1 MKLPIIIQ
9 DVNMAFTCS
18 IDIISKKYNQSL
30 SSESKVK
37 DTLLSLLKDGA
48 NIEDIIQVVT
58 APRST
63 IELRKIMKTNPSKV
77 QLIKKFQDEK
87 FVRDLLGSDKN
98 INLPEAV
105 TTQTKEL
112 AIDNP
117 DAIVQNGKRAKIWLS
132 EAWGVASLAQ
142 NKFVQDTN
150 REIQSRIL
158 GMIKNA
164 NTNESAEIVLNRTI
178 QEYFNYNLNQLA
190 EFFDRQGKSDYAQ
203 IIRDNMPF
211 DKTNPNERINY
222 IVKSISDY
230 FQDYSDSEKMA
241 YADPKNTLYDK
252 SRAFARFLLIQ
263 PLNFDNFLA
272 SNVNSIQIRNKGK
285 LTSDI
290 NKYGIQLGKG
300 RQNMTW
306 QDEDAVY
313 SIAKMVD
320 DFVQR
325 EIGNWPLYRKQ
336 EDVWTKQSDEYCET
350 NKVVSVLTKVMRIAD
365 VKNKD
370 FKPIIVNKANDA
382 LIEDLKNT
390 FKVAFG
396 INIKTNKE
404 VIDEVFEK
412 YIENRT
418 LPQIVRNINQAPQYI
433 LPIVMYLLTEQVT
446 FKKSKAETSFKEGI
460 VKLNDNEVNIVYS
473 IWKNMFDPLNNNSLY
488 NQVSQ
493 NKEFDLYQ
501 MISQVLL
508 THDKK
513 ELYGIVNDMGTIEK
527 KNYSLG
533 RANQRLN
540 QLQSKINGA
549 YSPLL
554 NKGIFNVTI
563 ENDFEGDEPN
573 TTITYKVPMKNDK
586 YIIKIVKGKK
596 ATITKDGVVVTGN
609 PKVLQDLKGL
619 FTNVIKIKFD
629 QGNFLDIYLNKIGN
643 GQQKALDN
651 LIDITA
657 NLIYANEVSKYLNG
671 ESTSDFKDKL
681 KRFYDPTV
689 KRPNLVKGVTYNQI
703 DAFSGRMFPLITQ
716 LSLANDINEGIIGD
730 IVVKGGSGEQINSV
744 ILRTL
749 TTQFSQFMEE
759 KSQDPESAIK
769 HFSIKDAIKRMTFLR
784 DYVDKTGDVK
794 SSTSMNV
801 EEFFLNS
808 FIYDFYGDSLAV
820 HLGVLSD
827 KPNIP
832 KMELYVDT
840 PILVETTKE
849 GKQII
854 KKLKECTAEDLKKI
868 AIRELGEYYK
878 KMKNEID
885 RNLTILTNY
894 SPRKI
899 VYDINTDYIE
909 TRGIS
914 KKELENDI
922 HNAIYLAQQ
931 AGEDI
936 EINELLYFSWDKDG
950 NLHTKPS
957 LIAELAKHD
966 VEVNKLGLKTENSS
980 EFFQRKEHEL
990 VTNLLQDLKHG
1001 ISFIDSQ
1008 SQKIIDSSAVKAMRK
1023 ANENGWSNKKNIIIA
1038 KIINGEDSRNLIDKR
1053 SLTDWKPYKDFFKY
1067 VQEFGGFNLSK
1078 LDINGN
1084 FDFEYFLYTLNENY
1098 DKIQE
1103 YSHLQSLKRK
1113 IKKQIKK
1120 KLLGTSEGLDKKAL
1134 TEQYRQWRKENRP
1147 EETEVELEQAVLN
1160 YETESDERIWRSRNA
1175 SYKTEGI
1182 DNITS
1187 VDEIEKLKE
1196 EYELNDFDTS
1206 FEKKSGKFSLQIN
1219 PEISRYNTL
1228 HYLYSEEGLNSTVG
1242 SHINHKVPYT
1252 KDLTLMGALETGQQA
1267 KRNVSESGAKNQ
1279 YTRGDINGVGKY
1291 ITIAVMRDVKA
1302 GISTINGIQNSRG
1315 ATVMD
1320 GSTIGNY
1327 VTRKEELYSLGSQKA
1342 GIENSKPLGDDLNP
1356 KTGTGTIIKTAVFV
1370 LTNSRI
1376 RTSEANIV
1384 LHKHMNSIPWKNFD
1398 GNFLIDYDG
1407 NNINYKPVIVFKPSE
1422 GKYYLRTDF
1431 QIEKELKLDDQGNEI
1446 EENGVTSFKELELG
1460 NQEQANNLLKVDV
1473 GGITIG
1479 DLIKTKKD
1487 LTPYLNT
1494 IAAITKPK
1502 VLGDVAEVFNIIRTT
1517 RPIFNNYEL
1526 WDLFGGAYSA
1536 SINDFNELS
1545 YKDDNTSLDNL
1556 TIAAHSCGTKINKN
1570 VTRPTN
1576 EDVYLPLKEAKID
1589 WIVTEGA
1596 IKQGASNVNSTDML
1610 NNINYKVTTQRIA
1623 TADIGMQLNPEHLAD
1638 NSHITLMTQVVNALG
1653 LRGFSS
1659 DAADKVYKALATL
1672 TDTSLE
1678 ELFKG
1683 IELKRITG
1691 DDSQFKEAVSSLLL
1705 KSIIGTSET
1714 DGDLLSSIV
1723 VQLNKQDRTGH
1734 DYDIIRHRLPISD
1747 PAILNKLI
1755 SNFSSLMTKAG
1766 VRIQFP
1772 GSMNVLVPSDGIY
1785 KIHAGKLRSIAHTQ
1799 RYSENDLIPNNEEV
1813 SELQELQEL
1822 QKEQKPLAGLHEIT
1836 IGASYFIRITNK
1848 HFNSDNPLLSTVLAG
1863 KSIKVDDLSTYY
1875 QLRDLLK
1882 GTTYTITEDVITG
1895 RDLAPYNCSFN
1906 TDKGMYMLWD
1916 LDSIKHIHMIENN
1929 PEKVLNIYSTYTN
1942 EEIAREFH
1950 INPENLDKTD
1960 IKSFTESFKKLI
1972 NRRKQIE
1979 LNSIGSG
1986 NNNSVFIDGQKVF
1999 IDKSTLKVSPY
2010 ELIAPKNYK
2019 TTFGLQVGDNVQEI
2033 TENKLFFLKRMIDN
2047 QYRLENGHWVDR
2059 NPVSSDK
2066 YDIILKAVSGKS
2078 YPILY
2083 KSDNT
2088 KIPEGLSSITE
2099 QEFYANL
2106 DWDGSKV
2113 YRLNGNGERIY
2124 ELPYH
2129 KDSNGKIVYDAEILI
2144 DENGNEV
2151 IYTNKL
2157 DFFTNKLQFNYV
2169 DFGKNILNLTFIY
2182 DVFKQLS
2189 TSKKNSVKQLFLGY
2203 LQEIEQFNGIS
2214 RLEDR
2219 INKEKDEQKKEDL
2232 NNQLVQIITNGEIN
2246 SQLKQQIS
2254 EGFNIRDQYL
2264 TQLNAEILAGEIK
2277 SNYTGMFAQII
2288 NSAIETHTSFL
2299 KSLDY
2304 IVSRTPA
2311 QSHQS
2316 FMPMKLV
2323 AFDESDVNSA
2333 YVSRYQLYLQGS
2345 DFDVDKASLLGS
2357 IIRNGRYVTWSP
2369 FMSLQSIEHLR
2380 ASETLPFPTG
2390 KRLEVK
2396 ENLNNRVYDK
2406 MDKPIHLVWHDDT
2419 RIIFTLPNFNQEI
2432 YLAKNQFGIWVSNLT
2447 QDMMRNQMT
2456 PIEVYLIERA
2466 ITDKIPEGEIF
2477 NAQFNI
2483 SHLGFNENRVKDSSK
2498 YLYEKD
2504 FEQFINC
2511 FAQIFDY
2518 NEKGQY
2524 EFNKLT
2530 GRTRNLID
2538 VINNGTQVQLDPIN
2552 YDNLSQEQL
2561 KQIQI
2566 DNIKQL
2572 SILINA
2578 LNSFGQIPKV
2588 MSNDLIEAVQRTVN
2602 QHNTYFTEGSSD
2614 AKDAVVNYISSNMF
2628 QISSDPVNLVQAMT
2642 SVDQQTDYIK
2652 EEIAN
2657 KSPLAEQS
2665 KHFDKGNIMSIFR
2678 LLRLTLSG
2686 KQNTGIEASSLKVME
2701 AINQYQDVIL
2711 NYGTDEEQKS
2721 LIKPINIGGYNIR
2734 LICNA
2739 YCKNI
2744 ANIKSKE
2751 VYDALQE
2758 IDNDNDQAI
2767 WLSAFLSLST
2777 DNAKDPTLAK
2787 INANPEM
2794 IGLYNA
2800 GFVLG
2805 LPIRFLSKIIMSPT
2819 GMAIADVQQGDIFLG
2834 YKSSRD
2840 IGRVI
2845 DYIKRG
2851 PKLGPNITTLE
2862 ILGKA
2867 IQLHN
2872 PGEVSIFNLNKQL
2885 IRDYWDQSQLL
2896 TARRIIALAKSLAYG
2911 KEGDQI
2917 EYNIPTVESRLSK
2930 DIQLT
2935 RRRIS
2940 GITKALEAKQ
2950 QQIAEKDAL
2959 GKKHKRLDED
2969 VVELTT
2975 TLESLN
2981 TKLIELQDIR
2991 NEYKITQTIPQSR
3004 VEGDQYDLYKKYL
3017 ENYNS
3022 IKDGEQSNS
3031 LKKLFEDNKEYI
3043 QNSANFKK
3051 TIQDIENWLDTLEQ
3065 IQLDEGYTD
3074 SEGNKHSTINILST
3088 LNEFASEMSL
3098 IRPNLGLNQQLPNSK
3113 ENQLS
3118 FIKKFENIINDRI
3131 TTGKVENASRIE
3143 EIQDFKDLNESK
3155 GIEGLN
3161 VSVSE
3166 FIWDENYRNTAIKAY
3181 DSIKFKV
3188 NALDVLVKVPHYFG
3202 YLKACDALYQSLSY
3216 QSVQYREQ
3224 DRILSKII
3232 VGDLKIKSSKDIQSR
3247 LKTASRYISRQM
3259 NNMFLLEQNIELN
3272 IPKITEG
3279 KVDNSIKV
3287 PIKLGTK
3294 EGNEA
3299 FKEWMD
3305 FVVIPQY
3312 KSKYKSNKFLDELSE
3327 AAYHKSDNHN
3337 TIINYTTGIDSMTS
3351 NPTEVMKFAEVTEG
3365 FNNLQSK
3372 TVGNLPLIDAFFYY
3386 DLIAYDRQPGQLSLT
3401 PIFNKLVAIGKTK
3414 VISDYVQFV
3423 SDLDQGGNIIL
3434 TLDDSQIDEI
3444 KRFIAPIISI
3454 YALDDFDEEYGW
3466 VKDPADQQFYL
3477 IKRNPKPVKTEDN
3490 EGGAMEDPY
3499 EDNPEIDDQGI
3510 GPDGDVNYD
3519 DNPENPQYQQ
3529 ITLSSKLA
3537 ELEWEPG
3544 VRKFER
3550 VTDSGNLNSPYIE
3563 NFIIQ
3568 EQKTVLEG
3576 QGIITSNEIRFGNDL
3591 ITLDDN
3597 GKPNIPDNIRKRLKE
3612 ITGQNNIDNL
3622 IVTKVIVEGSSR
3634 ETVIDIDT
3642 TKGNLENPCK
3652 G

>member
-1 MKLPIIIQ
+1 MG
-9 DVNMAFTCS
+9 FTCS
-18 IDIISKKYNQSL
+18 IDIISKKYNESL

-37 DTLLSLLKDGA
+37 ETLLSLLKDGA
-48 NIEDIIQVVT
+48 NIEDIIKVVT
-58 APRST
+58 TPRSI
-63 IELRKIMKTNPSKV
+63 IEMRQIMKKNPSQIK
-77 QLIKKFQDEK
+77 LIKKFQDEN
-87 FVRDLLGSDKN
+87 FVRDLLGSDKG
-98 INLPEAV
+98 INLPEVV

-117 DAIVQNGKRAKIWLS
+117 DAIVQNGKRVKIWLS

-158 GMIKNA
+158 GMIKTA
-164 NTNESAEIVLNRTI
+164 SPNESAEIVLNRTI

-190 EFFDRQGKSDYAQ
+190 EFFDLQGKPDYSK

-211 DKTNPNERINY
+211 NGNNPNERINY
-222 IVKSISDY
+222 IIKSISDY
-230 FQDYSDSEKMA
+230 FQDYTDSEKMG
-241 YADPKNTLYDK
+241 YADPKNPFNSK
-252 SRAFARFLLIQ
+252 AKAFARFLLIQ
-263 PLNFDNFLA
+263 PLNFDNFLS

-285 LTSDI
+285 LMSTMD
-290 NKYGIQLGKG
+290 KYSIQLGRG
-300 RQNMTW
+300 RENMSW
-306 QDEDAVY
+306 QDEDAAYVVTR
-313 SIAKMVD
+313 MVD

-325 EIGNWPLYRKQ
+325 EIGNWKLYRKQ
-336 EDVWTKQSDEYCET
+336 GDVWTRQEDEYCET
-350 NKVVSVLTKVMRIAD
+350 NKVIGVLTKIMRIAD

-370 FKPIIVNKANDA
+370 FKPIIKNKSNDP

-390 FKVAFG
+390 FRTAFG
-396 INIKTNKE
+396 INIKTGEE
-404 VIDEVFEK
+404 VIEEIFSK

-418 LPQIVRNINQAPQYI
+418 LPQIVRNINQDPHH
-433 LPIVMYLLTEQVT
+433 LFPIIMYLLTEQNNGT
-446 FKKSKAETSFKEGI
+446 KKSKIETSFKDGI
-460 VKLNDNEVNIVYS
+460 VKLNDNEQNIIYS
-473 IWKNMFDPLNNNSLY
+473 IWKNMFDPLNNKSLY
-488 NQVSQ
+488 NQVPQ
-493 NKEFDLYQ
+493 DREFDLYQ
-501 MISQVLL
+501 MVNQALL

-533 RANQRLN
+533 KANQRLN
-540 QLQSKINGA
+540 LLQSKINGA

-554 NKGIFNVTI
+554 NKTIHNVTI
-563 ENDFEGDEPN
+563 ENDFEGETPK
-573 TTITYKVPMKNDK
+573 TTITYKVPMKSDK
-586 YIIKIVKGKK
+586 YVIEIVNGKK
-596 ATITKDGVVVTGN
+596 ATITKNGVKVTGS
-609 PKVLQDLKGL
+609 PQVLQDLKGF

-629 QGNFLDIYLNKIGN
+629 QGNFFDIYLNKIGN
-643 GQQKALDN
+643 GQQKALEN
-651 LIDITA
+651 LVDVAA
-657 NLIYANEVSKYLNG
+657 NLIYANEVSKYLSG
-671 ESTSDFKDKL
+671 ESTSDFKNQL
-681 KRFYDPTV
+681 RHFYDATI

-730 IVVKGGSGEQINSV
+730 IIVKGGAGEQISSV

-749 TTQFSQFMEE
+749 TTQFSQFMQE
-759 KSQDPESAIK
+759 KSQDPESAIR

-801 EEFFLNS
+801 EEFFLNN
-808 FIYDFYGDSLAV
+808 FIYDFYGDSLAI

-840 PILVETTKE
+840 PILVEVTKE
-849 GKQII
+849 GKEVV
-854 KKLKECTAEDLKKI
+854 KKLKDCSAEDLKKI
-868 AIRELGEYYK
+868 AVRELGIYYQR
-878 KMKNEID
+878 MKNEID
-885 RNLTILTNY
+885 RNLKILSKY
-894 SPRKI
+894 SPTKI
-899 VYDINTDYIE
+899 LYDVNTDYLE
-909 TRGIS
+909 TRGKS
-914 KKELENDI
+914 KKFLENDI
-922 HNAIYLAQQ
+922 HNAIYAAQQ

-936 EINELLYFSWDKDG
+936 EINELLYFAWDKDG

-957 LIAELAKHD
+957 LIRELAKHD
-966 VEVNKLGLKTENSS
+966 VKVNKLGLITENSN
-980 EFFQRKEHEL
+980 EFFTRKEHEL
-990 VTNLLQDLKHG
+990 VVNLLQDLKHG

-1008 SQKIIDSSAVKAMRK
+1008 SQKVIDSSAVKAMRK
-1023 ANENGWSNKKNIIIA
+1023 ANENGWSTRSNVIIG
-1038 KIINGEDSRNLIDKR
+1038 KLVNGETSRNLISKK
-1053 SLTDWKPYKDFFKY
+1053 SLTNWKVYKDFFKY
-1067 VQEFGGFNLSK
+1067 AQEFGGFNLDK
-1078 LDINGN
+1078 LNINGN
-1084 FDFEYFLYTLNENY
+1084 FDFEYFLWALNENY

-1103 YSHLQSLKRK
+1103 YSHLQLLKGK
-1113 IKKQIKK
+1113 IKEQIKK
-1120 KLLGTSEGLDKKAL
+1120 KLLGTSESIDKKAL
-1134 TEQYRQWRKENRP
+1134 IEQYKQWRKENKP
-1147 EETEVELEQAVLN
+1147 EETEAELNQAVLN
-1160 YETESDERIWRSRNA
+1160 YETESDERIWRVRNA
-1175 SYKTEGI
+1175 SSKTEGI

-1187 VDEIEKLKE
+1187 INEIENLKQQYGLE
-1196 EYELNDFDTS
+1196 DFDTTLD
-1206 FEKKSGKFSLQIN
+1206 KKEGKFELQIN

-1252 KDLTLMGALETGQQA
+1252 KDLTLMEALETGQQA

-1279 YTRGDINGVGKY
+1279 YVRGDINGVGTHM
-1291 ITIAVMRDVKA
+1291 TIAVMRDAKA
-1302 GISTINGIQNSRG
+1302 GISTVNGIQDPKG

-1327 VTRKEELYSLGSQKA
+1327 VTRKEEIHSLGSQKA
-1342 GIENSKPLGDDLNP
+1342 GIENSKPLGDDLNA

-1376 RTSEANIV
+1376 RTSEANIIM
-1384 LHKHMNSIPWKNFD
+1384 HKHMNSIPWKGFNNNYLKDFD
-1398 GNFLIDYDG
+1398 GNT
-1407 NNINYKPVIVFKPSE
+1407 INYKPVIVFKPSE
-1422 GKYYLRTDF
+1422 GKYYLRRDF
-1431 QIEKELKLDDQGNEI
+1431 QIEQDGT
-1446 EENGVTSFKELELG
+1446 TSFNELSLG
-1460 NQEQANNLLKVDV
+1460 TQEEANNLLRVNV
-1473 GGITIG
+1473 GGVTIG
-1479 DLIKTKKD
+1479 ALIEAGKD

-1502 VLGDVAEVFNIIRTT
+1502 VIGDNIYSPGKTT
-1517 RPIFNNYEL
+1517 RPITNNYEL

-1536 SINDFNELS
+1536 SINKNNEIS

-1556 TIAAHSCGTKINKN
+1556 TLAAHSCGKRINKD

-1576 EDVYLPLKEAKID
+1576 QDVYLPLKEAKID

-1596 IKQGASNVNSTDML
+1596 IKQGASNVNSVDMMKD
-1610 NNINYKVTTQRIA
+1610 INYNVTTQRIA
-1623 TADIGMQLNPEHLAD
+1623 TADIGMQLNPEHLVD
-1638 NSHITLMTQVVNALG
+1638 NSHVTLMTQVVNALG
-1653 LRGFSS
+1653 LRGFSA

-1672 TDTSLE
+1672 TDTSLS

-1683 IELKRITG
+1683 IELKRTTG

-1734 DYDIIRHRLPISD
+1734 DYDVIRHRLPISD

-1772 GSMNVLVPSDGIY
+1772 GGMNVLVPSDGIY
-1785 KIHAGKLRSIAHTQ
+1785 KIHGGKLRTIAYTQ
-1799 RYSENDLIPNNEEV
+1799 RYANGNLIENNEFEA
-1813 SELQELQEL
+1813 EQQKLQEL
-1822 QKEQKPLAGLHEIT
+1822 QKQQKPLRGLYDIT
-1836 IGASYFIRITNK
+1836 IGGSYFIRITNK
-1848 HFNSDNPLLSTVLAG
+1848 QFNSDNPLLATVLAG
-1863 KSIKVDDLSTYY
+1863 QSIKIDDLSTYY
-1875 QLRDLLK
+1875 QVRDLLK
-1882 GTTYTITEDVITG
+1882 GAEYIITEDVITG
-1895 RDLAPYNCSFN
+1895 RDLAPYNCTFN

-1916 LDSIKHIHMIENN
+1916 LDSIKHIHMIEND
-1929 PEKVLNIYSTYTN
+1929 PEAVLDIFENYTQGAIK
-1942 EEIAREFH
+1942 EEFH
-1950 INPENLDKTD
+1950 IDPTQLDMTSL
-1960 IKSFTESFKKLI
+1960 KSFTESFKKLI

-1999 IDKSTLKVSPY
+1999 VDKSTLKASPY

-2019 TTFGLQVGDNVQEI
+2019 TTFGLRVGDDVQEI
-2033 TENKLFFLKRMIDN
+2033 SQNKLFFLKRMIDN

-2066 YDIILKAVSGKS
+2066 YDIILKSVSGKS
-2078 YPILY
+2078 YPILF
-2083 KSDNT
+2083 KSSNT
-2088 KIPEGLSSITE
+2088 KIPEGLSTITD

-2113 YRLNGNGERIY
+2113 YRLDGNGDRIY
-2124 ELPYH
+2124 EIPYH
-2129 KDSNGKIVYDAEILI
+2129 KDSNRKVVYDAEVLV
-2144 DENGNEV
+2144 DSNGNEV
-2151 IYTNKL
+2151 IYTDKI

-2169 DFGKNILNLTFIY
+2169 DFGKNILNLPFIY
-2182 DVFKQLS
+2182 DIIKQLDS
-2189 TSKKNSVKQLFLGY
+2189 SKKNSVKQLSSDI
-2203 LQEIEQFNGIS
+2203 LQKAEQFEQIS
-2214 RLEDR
+2214 RLNYK
-2219 INKEKDEQKKEDL
+2219 ISKEKNEQKKEKL
-2232 NNQLVQIITNGEIN
+2232 QNELVQITAGKELNDSLI
-2246 SQLKQQIS
+2246 QQIS
-2254 EGFNIRDQYL
+2254 DGFKVRDQYL
-2264 TQLNAEILAGEIK
+2264 TQLNTEILAGEIK
-2277 SNYTGMFAQII
+2277 GTYTGMFGQII
-2288 NSAIETHTSFL
+2288 NSAIETHTSFV

-2345 DFDVDKASLLGS
+2345 DFDIDKASLLGS

-2369 FMSLQSIEHLR
+2369 FMSLQSIEHLK

-2390 KRLEVK
+2390 LKLEVK
-2396 ENLNNRVYDK
+2396 DTLNSRVYDK
-2406 MDKPIHLVWHDDT
+2406 MDKPIHLIWHDDT
-2419 RIIFTLPNFNQEI
+2419 KITFTLPNFNQEI
-2432 YLAKNQFGIWVSNLT
+2432 YLAKNEFGVWVSNLT
-2447 QDMMRNQMT
+2447 VDMMRNQMT
-2456 PIEVYLIERA
+2456 PMEIYLIERA
-2466 ITDKIPEGEIF
+2466 ITDKIPEGEVF

-2511 FAQIFDY
+2511 FAPIFDY

-2530 GRTRNLID
+2530 GRTLHQVD
-2538 VINNGTQVQLDPIN
+2538 KLSNGTVHVEDIEA
-2552 YDNLSQEQL
+2552 YDNLTQEQL
-2561 KQIQI
+2561 KEIQI
-2566 DNIKQL
+2566 KNIKQL

-2578 LNSFGQIPKV
+2578 LNSFGEVPKV
-2588 MSNDLIEAVQRTVN
+2588 TTNDLMRAIQKTVD
-2602 QHNTYFTEGSSD
+2602 QHNTYFVDGSSD

-2652 EEIAN
+2652 SEIAN

-2711 NYGTDEEQKS
+2711 NYGSNEEQKS
-2721 LIKPINIGGYNIR
+2721 LLKPINIGGHNIS

-2744 ANIKSKE
+2744 ANIRSKE

-2805 LPIRFLSKIIMSPT
+2805 LPISFLSKIIMSPS

-2840 IGRVI
+2840 IGRVV
-2845 DYIKRG
+2845 DYIKNG
-2851 PKLGPNITTLE
+2851 PKLGPNATTLN
-2862 ILGKA
+2862 ILSKA
-2867 IQLHN
+2867 IQIHN
-2872 PGEVSIFNLNKQL
+2872 PGEVNIFNLNKQL
-2885 IRDYWDQSQLL
+2885 IKNYWDQSQLI
-2896 TARRIIALAKSLAYG
+2896 TARRIISLARSLAYG
-2911 KEGDQI
+2911 KEGEKVEYDLPNI
-2917 EYNIPTVESRLSK
+2917 EFRISR
-2930 DIQLT
+2930 DIQTT
-2935 RRRIS
+2935 RRRIQGMS
-2940 GITKALEAKQ
+2940 KALEAKKQ
-2950 QQIAEKDAL
+2950 LISEKESL
-2959 GKKHKRLDED
+2959 GKKHKKLDQD
-2969 VVELTT
+2969 VANLELSLSELNLK
-2975 TLESLN
+2975 LEQ
-2981 TKLIELQDIR
+2981 LQDIK
-2991 NEYKITQTIPQSR
+2991 NEYKVTQTIPQSK

-3031 LKKLFEDNKEYI
+3031 LKKLLEDNKDYI
-3043 QNSANFKK
+3043 QNSSNFKK
-3051 TIQDIENWLDTLEQ
+3051 TIQDLENWLDTIEQ
-3065 IQLDEGYTD
+3065 IQMDEGYTD
-3074 SEGNKHSTINILST
+3074 SEGNKYSTLKMLET

-3131 TTGKVENASRIE
+3131 LSGKIENASKIKE
-3143 EIQDFKDLNESK
+3143 VQDFKDLNESK
-3155 GIEGLN
+3155 GINGLN
-3161 VSVSE
+3161 VSITE
-3166 FIWDENYRNTAIKAY
+3166 FIWDEDYRKVAIKAY

-3202 YLKACDALYQSLSY
+3202 YLKSCDALYESLQY

-3232 VGDLKIKSSKDIQSR
+3232 VDDLRIKSSKDIQAR

-3259 NNMFLLEQNIELN
+3259 NNMFLLEQNIELT
-3272 IPKITEG
+3272 IPKIIDG
-3279 KVDNSIKV
+3279 KADNSIKV

-3305 FVVIPQY
+3305 LVIIPQQ
-3312 KSKYKSNKFLDELSE
+3312 KSKFSSNKFLSELSE

-3337 TIINYTTGIDSMTS
+3337 TIINYTTNIDSMTS
-3351 NPTEVMKFAEVTEG
+3351 NPTEVTKFAEVTEG

-3372 TVGNLPLIDAFFYY
+3372 SIGELSLVDAFFYY

-3401 PIFNKLVAIGKTK
+3401 PIFNKLVALGKTK

-3423 SDLDQGGNIIL
+3423 SDLDQGGNNIL
-3434 TLDDSQIDEI
+3434 VLDDSQSDEI
-3444 KRFIAPIISI
+3444 KRFIAPVVSI
-3454 YALDDFDEEYGW
+3454 YALDEFDEEYGW
-3466 VKDPADQQFYL
+3466 VKDPEDQQFYL
-3477 IKRNPKPVKTEDN
+3477 IKRNPKPSNNKD
-3490 EGGAMEDPY
+3490 ADDPMDDPNI
-3499 EDNPEIDDQGI
+3499 DNPIEDDLGI
-3510 GPDGDVNYD
+3510 GPDGDINYD

-3550 VTDSGNLNSPYIE
+3550 VTDSGNLNSPYIQS
-3563 NFIIQ
+3563 FIVQ
-3568 EQKTVLEG
+3568 EQKTLLEG
-3576 QGIITSNEIRFGNDL
+3576 QGIITSKEIRFGKDSIIIDNEGK
-3591 ITLDDN
+3591 LD
-3597 GKPNIPDNIRKRLKE
+3597 IPENIRKRLKE

-3622 IVTKVIVEGSSR
+3622 IVTKVIVNGSSR

-3652 G
+3652 

>member
-9 DVNMAFTCS
+9 DVNMSFTCS
-18 IDIISKKYNQSL
+18 IDIISKKYNESL

-37 DTLLSLLKDGA
+37 ETLLSLLKDGA

-63 IELRKIMKTNPSKV
+63 RELRSLAPSKL

-87 FVRDLLGSDKN
+87 FVRDFLGSDKN
-98 INLPEAV
+98 INSPEAV

-117 DAIVQNGKRAKIWLS
+117 DAIVQNGKRARIWLS
-132 EAWGVASLAQ
+132 ESWGVASLAQ

-158 GMIKNA
+158 GMIKTA
-164 NTNESAEIVLNRTI
+164 NPNESAEIVLNRTI

-190 EFFDRQGKSDYAQ
+190 EFFDKQGKNDYAK

-211 DKTNPNERINY
+211 DGTNPNERINY
-222 IVKSISDY
+222 IIKSISDY

-241 YADPKNTLYDK
+241 YTDSKNSSYDK
-252 SRAFARFLLIQ
+252 ARAFARFLLIQ

-285 LTSDI
+285 LMSTID
-290 NKYGIQLGKG
+290 KYGIQLGKG

-336 EDVWTKQSDEYCET
+336 GDVWTRQSDEYCET

-370 FKPIIVNKANDA
+370 FTPIINNKSNKPIID
-382 LIEDLKNT
+382 DLKDT
-390 FKVAFG
+390 FRIAFG
-396 INIKTNKE
+396 VNIETGKE
-404 VIDEVFEK
+404 VIDDIFER
-412 YIENRT
+412 YIEGRT
-418 LPQIVRNINQAPQYI
+418 IPQIVRNINQAPQYL
-433 LPIVMYLLTEQVT
+433 LPIVMYLLTEQHNRA
-446 FKKSKAETSFKEGI
+446 KKSKAETSFKDGI
-460 VKLNDNEVNIVYS
+460 VRLNDNEVNILHS

-493 NKEFDLYQ
+493 NRDFDLYQ

-554 NKGIFNVTI
+554 NKGIYNVTV
-563 ENDFEGDEPN
+563 ENDFEGEEPS
-573 TTITYKVPMKNDK
+573 TTITYKVPMKKDK
-586 YIIKIVKGKK
+586 YVIKIIKGKK
-596 ATITKDGVVVTGN
+596 ATITKDGIQVSGN
-609 PKVLQDLKGL
+609 LSQVLQDLKGF
-619 FTNVIKIKFD
+619 FTDVIKIKFN
-629 QGNFLDIYLNKIGN
+629 QGNLLDIYLNKIGN
-643 GQQKALDN
+643 GQQKALEN
-651 LIDITA
+651 LVDISA
-657 NLIYANEVSKYLNG
+657 NLIYANEISKYLKG
-671 ESTSDFKDKL
+671 ESTSDFKNKL
-681 KRFYDPTV
+681 KEFYDATI

-730 IVVKGGSGEQINSV
+730 IVVKGGAGEQINSV

-749 TTQFSQFMEE
+749 TTQLSQFMEE

-769 HFSIKDAIKRMTFLR
+769 HFSIKDVIKRMTFLR

-801 EEFFLNS
+801 EEFFLNN

-840 PILVETTKE
+840 QILVGNDEG

-854 KKLKECTAEDLKKI
+854 KKLKDCTSDDLKKI
-868 AIRELGEYYK
+868 AIRELGQYYRM
-878 KMKNEID
+878 MKQEID
-885 RNLTILTNY
+885 RNLQILSNY
-894 SPRKI
+894 SPKGI
-899 VYDINTDYIE
+899 IYDINTDYIE
-909 TRGIS
+909 TREYS

-922 HNAIYLAQQ
+922 HEAIYAAQQ

-966 VEVNKLGLKTENSS
+966 VPVNKLGLITENS
-980 EFFQRKEHEL
+980 EQFFTRKEHEL

-1008 SQKIIDSSAVKAMRK
+1008 SQKIIDSSAVKRMRK
-1023 ANENGWSNKKNIIIA
+1023 ANENGWSTKSNIIIG
-1038 KIINGEDSRNLIDKR
+1038 KIVNGKESRNLITKK
-1053 SLTDWKPYKDFFKY
+1053 SLTDWKVYKDFFKY
-1067 VQEFGGFNLSK
+1067 AQEFGGFNLDK
-1078 LDINGN
+1078 LNINGN
-1084 FDFEYFLYTLNENY
+1084 FDFEYFLQALNENY
-1098 DKIQE
+1098 SAIQE

-1113 IKKQIKK
+1113 IKDEIKK
-1120 KLLGTSEGLDKKAL
+1120 KLLKTSEGLDKKAL

-1147 EETEVELEQAVLN
+1147 EETEIELEQAVLN
-1160 YETESDERIWRSRNA
+1160 YETEPDERIWRSRNA

-1187 VDEIEKLKE
+1187 IDEIEKLKQ
-1196 EYELNDFDTS
+1196 EYNLTDFDTTL
-1206 FEKKSGKFSLQIN
+1206 EKKSGNFSLQIN

-1279 YTRGDINGVGKY
+1279 YTRSDINGMDKNM
-1291 ITIAVMRDVKA
+1291 TIAVMRDVKA
-1302 GISTINGIQNSRG
+1302 GISTINGIQNPKG

-1376 RTSEANIV
+1376 RTSEANII
-1384 LHKHMNSIPWKNFD
+1384 LHKHMNSIPWRNFD
-1398 GNFLIDYDG
+1398 GNFLRDYDG
-1407 NNINYKPVIVFKPSE
+1407 NNINYHPVIVFKPSE
-1422 GKYYLRTDF
+1422 EKYYLRTDF
-1431 QIEKELKLDDQGNEI
+1431 QIEED
-1446 EENGVTSFKELELG
+1446 GVTSFKELELG

-1479 DLIKTKKD
+1479 ALIKAGRD

-1502 VLGDVAEVFNIIRTT
+1502 IIGNVDEAFDTIRTT
-1517 RPIFNNYEL
+1517 RPISNNYEL

-1536 SINDFNELS
+1536 SINEMNDIS
-1545 YKDDNTSLDNL
+1545 YKDDNTSLENL
-1556 TIAAHSCGTKINKN
+1556 TIAAHSCGTRINRD
-1570 VTRPTN
+1570 VTRPSN

-1589 WIVTEGA
+1589 WVVTEGA

-1610 NNINYKVTTQRIA
+1610 KDINYRVTTQRIA

-1683 IELKRITG
+1683 IELKRTTG

-1785 KIHAGKLRSIAHTQ
+1785 KIHGGKLRSIAHTQ
-1799 RYSENDLIPNNEEV
+1799 RYVENDLIPNNEEIA
-1813 SELQELQEL
+1813 ELQELQEL
-1822 QKEQKPLAGLHEIT
+1822 QREQKPLKGLHEIT
-1836 IGASYFIRITNK
+1836 IGASYFVRITNN

-1882 GTTYTITEDVITG
+1882 GTTYTLVEDVITG
-1895 RDLAPYNCSFN
+1895 RDLAPYNCTFN
-1906 TDKGMYMLWD
+1906 TNKGMYMLWD
-1916 LDSIKHIHMIENN
+1916 LDSIKHIHMLENN
-1929 PEKVLNIYSTYTN
+1929 PEEVLNIYSTYTD
-1942 EEIAREFH
+1942 EEIVREFH
-1950 INPENLDKTD
+1950 INPEYLDRTD

-2019 TTFGLQVGDNVQEI
+2019 TTFGLQTGDNVQEI
-2033 TENKLFFLKRMIDN
+2033 SQNKLFFLKRMIDN

-2059 NPVSSDK
+2059 NPISSDK
-2066 YDIILKAVSGKS
+2066 YDIILKTVSGKS

-2083 KSDNT
+2083 KSDTT
-2088 KIPEGLSSITE
+2088 KIPEGLSVITE
-2099 QEFYANL
+2099 QDFYANL

-2113 YRLNGNGERIY
+2113 YRLNGDGDRIY

-2129 KDSNGKIVYDAEILI
+2129 KDSSGKIVYDAEILV

-2151 IYTNKL
+2151 IYTDKL
-2157 DFFTNKLQFNYV
+2157 NFFVNKLQFNYV
-2169 DFGKNILNLTFIY
+2169 DFGKNILNLPFIY
-2182 DVFKQLS
+2182 DIFKQLS
-2189 TSKKNSVKQLFLGY
+2189 TSKKNSVKQLSSNY
-2203 LQEIEQFNGIS
+2203 LSEIEQFNQVS

-2219 INKEKDEQKKEDL
+2219 INNEKDEQKKQDL
-2232 NNQLVQIITNGEIN
+2232 STRLVQITSGEEFN
-2246 SQLKQQIS
+2246 KQLKQQIS
-2254 EGFNIRDQYL
+2254 EGFNLRDQYL
-2264 TQLNAEILAGEIK
+2264 TQLNTEILAGEIK
-2277 SNYTGMFAQII
+2277 GNYTGMFAQII
-2288 NSAIETHTSFL
+2288 NSAIETHTSFI

-2357 IIRNGRYVTWSP
+2357 IIRNGRYVVWSP

-2390 KRLEVK
+2390 KQLEIR
-2396 ENLNNRVYDK
+2396 ESLNSRVYDK
-2406 MDKPIHLVWHDDT
+2406 MDKPVHLVWHDDT
-2419 RIIFTLPNFNQEI
+2419 RITFTLPNFEQEI
-2432 YLAKNQFGIWVSNLT
+2432 YLAKNQSGIWVSNLT
-2447 QDMMRNQMT
+2447 QDIMRNQMT
-2456 PIEVYLIERA
+2456 PMEVYLIERA
-2466 ITDKIPEGEIF
+2466 ITDKISEGEIF
-2477 NAQFNI
+2477 DAQFNI

-2511 FAQIFDY
+2511 FAPIFDY
-2518 NEKGQY
+2518 NEKGQL

-2530 GRTRNLID
+2530 GRVRHIIDNIGNEPLQYDTISYENL
-2538 VINNGTQVQLDPIN
+2538 TQD
-2552 YDNLSQEQL
+2552 QL
-2561 KQIQI
+2561 KQKQI
-2566 DNIKQL
+2566 NNIKQL

-2588 MSNDLIEAVQRTVN
+2588 MSNDLMTAIYKTVN
-2602 QHNTYFTEGSSD
+2602 EHNLYFVNSFDT
-2614 AKDAVVNYISSNMF
+2614 KDAVVNYISSNMF

-2642 SVDQQTDYIK
+2642 SVDQQTDYVK

-2711 NYGTDEEQKS
+2711 NYGSDEEQKS
-2721 LIKPINIGGYNIR
+2721 LIKPINIGGYNIG

-2794 IGLYNA
+2794 IGLYNS

-2805 LPIRFLSKIIMSPT
+2805 LPISFLSKIIMSPT

-2834 YKSSRD
+2834 YNSSRD

-2845 DYIKRG
+2845 NYIKEG
-2851 PKLGPNITTLE
+2851 PRLSPNMTTLE

-2872 PGEVSIFNLNKQL
+2872 PGEVTIFNLNKQL
-2885 IRDYWDQSQLL
+2885 IRNYWDQSQLL

-2911 KEGDQI
+2911 KEGEKI
-2917 EYNIPTVESRLSK
+2917 EYNIPTIESRLSR
-2930 DIQLT
+2930 DIQVT

-2940 GITKALEAKQ
+2940 GISKALEAKK
-2950 QQIAEKDAL
+2950 QQIIEKDTL
-2959 GKKHKRLDED
+2959 GRKHKKLDED
-2969 VVELTT
+2969 VTALTAS
-2975 TLESLN
+2975 LEELN
-2981 TKLIELQDIR
+2981 TKLTELQDIK

-3004 VEGDQYDLYKKYL
+3004 NEGDQYDLYEKYL

-3022 IKDGEQSNS
+3022 IKDGEQSDS
-3031 LKKLFEDNKEYI
+3031 LKKLFQDNKEYI
-3043 QNSANFKK
+3043 QNSSNFKK
-3051 TIQDIENWLDTLEQ
+3051 TIQDIENWLDTIEQ
-3065 IQLDEGYTD
+3065 VQMDEGYTD
-3074 SEGNKHSTINILST
+3074 AEGNKYSTVKILEQ

-3098 IRPNLGLNQQLPNSK
+3098 IRPNLSLNQQLPNSK

-3118 FIKKFENIINDRI
+3118 FIKKFENMINDRI
-3131 TTGKVENASRIE
+3131 TLGKVENASKIN
-3143 EIQDFKDLNESK
+3143 EIQDFKDFNERK

-3161 VSVSE
+3161 ISISE
-3166 FIWDENYRNTAIKAY
+3166 FVWDEEYRNAAIRAY

-3202 YLKACDALYQSLSY
+3202 YLKACDALYQSLAY

-3232 VGDLKIKSSKDIQSR
+3232 IGDLKIKASKDIQSR
-3247 LKTASRYISRQM
+3247 LKVASRYISRQM
-3259 NNMFLLEQNIELN
+3259 NNMFLLEQNIELT
-3272 IPKITEG
+3272 IPKITDG
-3279 KVDNSIKV
+3279 KVDTSVKV

-3305 FVVIPQY
+3305 FVIIPQQ
-3312 KSKYKSNKFLDELSE
+3312 KSKYKSNRFLNELSE

-3337 TIINYTTGIDSMTS
+3337 TIINYTTNIDSMTN
-3351 NPTEVMKFAEVTEG
+3351 NPTEVTKFAEITEG

-3372 TVGNLPLIDAFFYY
+3372 TIGDLPLVEAFFYY

-3401 PIFNKLVAIGKTK
+3401 PIFNKLVALGKTK

-3434 TLDDSQIDEI
+3434 TLDESQIDEI
-3444 KRFIAPIISI
+3444 KRFIAPVISI
-3454 YALDDFDEEYGW
+3454 YALDEFDEEYGW
-3466 VKDPADQQFYL
+3466 VKDPEDQQFYL
-3477 IKRNPKPVKTEDN
+3477 IKRNPKPKNNKNDDF
-3490 EGGAMEDPY
+3490 GAMDDPNI
-3499 EDNPEIDDQGI
+3499 DNPEIDIEGI
-3510 GPDGDVNYD
+3510 GPDGDINQEE
-3519 DNPENPQYQQ
+3519 NPENPQYQQ

-3550 VTDSGNLNSPYIE
+3550 ITDSGNLNSPYIE
-3563 NFIIQ
+3563 NFIVQ
-3568 EQKTVLEG
+3568 EQQTLLEG
-3576 QGIITSNEIRFGNDL
+3576 QGIITPKEIRFGNDS
-3591 ITLDDN
+3591 ITLDD
-3597 GKPNIPDNIRKRLKE
+3597 GKPNIPDNIRKRLQE
-3612 ITGQNNIDNL
+3612 ITGQNNIDDL

>member
-9 DVNMAFTCS
+9 DVNMSFTCS
-18 IDIISKKYNQSL
+18 IDIISKKYNESL

-37 DTLLSLLKDGA
+37 ETLLSLLKDGV

-63 IELRKIMKTNPSKV
+63 RELRSLAPSKL

-87 FVRDLLGSDKN
+87 FVRDLLGSDQG

-105 TTQTKEL
+105 TSQTKEL

-117 DAIVQNGKRAKIWLS
+117 DAIVQNGKRARIWLS
-132 EAWGVASLAQ
+132 ESWGVASLAQ

-158 GMIKNA
+158 GMIKTA
-164 NTNESAEIVLNRTI
+164 NPDESAEIVLNRTI

-190 EFFDRQGKSDYAQ
+190 EFFDRQGKNDYAK

-211 DKTNPNERINY
+211 DGTNPNERINY
-222 IVKSISDY
+222 IIKSISDY
-230 FQDYSDSEKMA
+230 FSDYSDSEKMA
-241 YADPKNTLYDK
+241 YTDSKNSSYDK
-252 SRAFARFLLIQ
+252 AKAFARFLLIQ

-285 LTSDI
+285 LMSTID
-290 NKYGIQLGKG
+290 KYGIQLGKG

-313 SIAKMVD
+313 SIARMVD

-336 EDVWTKQSDEYCET
+336 GDVWTRQSDEYCET

-370 FKPIIVNKANDA
+370 FTPIINNKSNKPMID
-382 LIEDLKNT
+382 DLKDT
-390 FKVAFG
+390 FRIAFG
-396 INIKTNKE
+396 VNIETGKE
-404 VIDEVFEK
+404 VIDDVFER
-412 YIENRT
+412 YIEGRT
-418 LPQIVRNINQAPQYI
+418 IPQIVRNINQAPQYL
-433 LPIVMYLLTEQVT
+433 LPIVMYLLTEQHNKS
-446 FKKSKAETSFKEGI
+446 KKSKAETSFKDGI
-460 VKLNDNEVNIVYS
+460 VRLNDNEVNILHS

-493 NKEFDLYQ
+493 NRDFDLYQ

-554 NKGIFNVTI
+554 NKEIYNVTI
-563 ENDFEGDEPN
+563 ENDFEGEEPS
-573 TTITYKVPMKNDK
+573 TTITYKVPMKKDK
-586 YIIKIVKGKK
+586 YVIKIMKGKK
-596 ATITKDGVVVTGN
+596 ATITKDGVQISGN
-609 PKVLQDLKGL
+609 LSQVLQDLKGF
-619 FTNVIKIKFD
+619 FTDVIKIKFN
-629 QGNFLDIYLNKIGN
+629 QGNLLDIYLNKIGN
-643 GQQKALDN
+643 GQQKALEN
-651 LIDITA
+651 LVDISA
-657 NLIYANEVSKYLNG
+657 NLIYANEISKYLKG

-681 KRFYDPTV
+681 KGFYDATI

-730 IVVKGGSGEQINSV
+730 IVVKGGAGEQINSV

-759 KSQDPESAIK
+759 KSQDSESAIK
-769 HFSIKDAIKRMTFLR
+769 HFSIKDVIKRMTFLR

-801 EEFFLNS
+801 EEFFLNN

-840 PILVETTKE
+840 QILVGNDES

-854 KKLKECTAEDLKKI
+854 KKLKDCTSDDLKKI
-868 AIRELGEYYK
+868 AIRELGQYYK
-878 KMKNEID
+878 MMKQEID
-885 RNLTILTNY
+885 RNLQILSNY
-894 SPRKI
+894 SPKGI
-899 VYDINTDYIE
+899 IYNINTDYIE
-909 TRGIS
+909 TRGYS

-922 HNAIYLAQQ
+922 HEATYAAQQ

-936 EINELLYFSWDKDG
+936 EINELLYFAWDKEG

-966 VEVNKLGLKTENSS
+966 VPVNKLGLVTENS
-980 EFFQRKEHEL
+980 EQFFTRKEHEL

-1008 SQKIIDSSAVKAMRK
+1008 SQKIIDSSAVKRMRK
-1023 ANENGWSNKKNIIIA
+1023 ANENGWSTKSNIIIG
-1038 KIINGEDSRNLIDKR
+1038 KIINGEESRNLITKR
-1053 SLTDWKPYKDFFKY
+1053 SLTDWKVYKDFFRY
-1067 VQEFGGFNLSK
+1067 AQEFGGFNLDK
-1078 LDINGN
+1078 LNINGN
-1084 FDFEYFLYTLNENY
+1084 FDFEYFLQVLNENY
-1098 DKIQE
+1098 SAIQE

-1113 IKKQIKK
+1113 IKDEIKK
-1120 KLLGTSEGLDKKAL
+1120 KLLKTSEGLDKKAL

-1147 EETEVELEQAVLN
+1147 EETEIELEQAVLN
-1160 YETESDERIWRSRNA
+1160 YESESDERIWRSRNA

-1187 VDEIEKLKE
+1187 IDEIEKLKQ
-1196 EYELNDFDTS
+1196 EYNLTDFDTTL
-1206 FEKKSGKFSLQIN
+1206 EKKSGNFSLQIN

-1279 YTRGDINGVGKY
+1279 YTRSDINGIGKNM
-1291 ITIAVMRDVKA
+1291 TIAVMRDVKA
-1302 GISTINGIQNSRG
+1302 GISTVNGIQNPKG

-1320 GSTIGNY
+1320 GATVGNY

-1376 RTSEANIV
+1376 RTSEANII
-1384 LHKHMNSIPWKNFD
+1384 LHKHMNSITWRNFD
-1398 GNFLIDYDG
+1398 GNFLRDYND
-1407 NNINYKPVIVFKPSE
+1407 NVIKYHPVIVYKPSE
-1422 GKYYLRTDF
+1422 KKYYLRSDF
-1431 QIEKELKLDDQGNEI
+1431 QIDEDGR
-1446 EENGVTSFKELELG
+1446 TSFKELELG
-1460 NQEQANNLLKVDV
+1460 TQEQSNELLKAQVER
-1473 GGITIG
+1473 GLSIG
-1479 DLIKTKKD
+1479 ELIKSGRD
-1487 LTPYLNT
+1487 LSPYINT
-1494 IAAITKPK
+1494 INAIINPK
-1502 VLGDVAEVFNIIRTT
+1502 NTEKQISNIVTTT
-1517 RPIFNNYEL
+1517 RPITNNYEL

-1536 SINDFNELS
+1536 SVNDINELS
-1545 YKDDNTSLDNL
+1545 YKDDNTSLENL
-1556 TIAAHSCGTKINKN
+1556 TIAAHSCGTKINKD

-1576 EDVYLPLKEAKID
+1576 EDVYLPLKEAKVD
-1589 WIVTEGA
+1589 WVVTEGA

-1610 NNINYKVTTQRIA
+1610 KDINYKVTTQRIA

-1653 LRGFSS
+1653 LRGFSA

-1683 IELKRITG
+1683 IELKRTTG

-1734 DYDIIRHRLPISD
+1734 DYDVIRHRLPISD

-1785 KIHAGKLRSIAHTQ
+1785 RIHGGKLRSIAHTQ
-1799 RYSENDLIPNNEEV
+1799 RYVENDLIPNNEEIT
-1813 SELQELQEL
+1813 ELQELQEL
-1822 QKEQKPLAGLHEIT
+1822 QKEQKPLEGLHEIT
-1836 IGASYFIRITNK
+1836 IGASYFVKITNN

-1863 KSIKVDDLSTYY
+1863 NSIKVDDLSTYY

-1882 GTTYTITEDVITG
+1882 GTTYTLVEDVITG
-1895 RDLAPYNCSFN
+1895 RDLAPYNCTFN
-1906 TDKGMYMLWD
+1906 TNKGMYMLWD
-1916 LDSIKHIHMIENN
+1916 LDSIKHIHLIENN
-1929 PEKVLNIYSTYTN
+1929 PEEVLNIYSTYAD
-1942 EEIAREFH
+1942 EEIAKEFH
-1950 INPENLDKTD
+1950 INPEYLDRTD

-1999 IDKSTLKVSPY
+1999 IDKSTLKTFPY

-2033 TENKLFFLKRMIDN
+2033 AENRLFFLKRMIDN

-2059 NPVSSDK
+2059 NPISSDK
-2066 YDIILKAVSGKS
+2066 YDIILKTVSGKS
-2078 YPILY
+2078 YPMLY
-2083 KSDNT
+2083 KSDTT
-2088 KIPEGLSSITE
+2088 KIPEGLNPSTE

-2113 YRLNGNGERIY
+2113 YRLNGDGDRIY

-2129 KDSNGKIVYDAEILI
+2129 KDSSGKIIYDVEILV

-2151 IYTNKL
+2151 IYTDKL
-2157 DFFTNKLQFNYV
+2157 DFFVNKLQFNYI
-2169 DFGKNILNLTFIY
+2169 DFGKNILNLPFIY
-2182 DVFKQLS
+2182 DIFKQLS
-2189 TSKKNSVKQLFLGY
+2189 TSKKNSVKQLSSNY
-2203 LQEIEQFNGIS
+2203 LQEIEQFNQVS

-2219 INKEKDEQKKEDL
+2219 INNEKNEQKKQSLSTE
-2232 NNQLVQIITNGEIN
+2232 LVQITSSGEFN
-2246 SQLKQQIS
+2246 EQLKQLIS
-2254 EGFNIRDQYL
+2254 TGFDLRDQYL
-2264 TQLNAEILAGEIK
+2264 TQLNTEILAGEIK
-2277 SNYTGMFAQII
+2277 GNYTGMFAQII
-2288 NSAIETHTSFL
+2288 NSAIETHTSFI

-2390 KRLEVK
+2390 KQLDVK
-2396 ENLNNRVYDK
+2396 ESLNSRVYDK

-2419 RIIFTLPNFNQEI
+2419 RITFTLPNFEQEI
-2432 YLAKNQFGIWVSNLT
+2432 YLAKNEFGIWISNLT

-2456 PIEVYLIERA
+2456 PMEVYLIERA

-2477 NAQFNI
+2477 DAQFNI
-2483 SHLGFNENRVKDSSK
+2483 SHLGFDENRVKDSSK

-2511 FAQIFDY
+2511 FAPIFDY
-2518 NEKGQY
+2518 NEKGQL
-2524 EFNKLT
+2524 EFNKLQ
-2530 GRTRNLID
+2530 GRTRNILD
-2538 VINNGTQVQLDPIN
+2538 VINNGTEAQIDSIDYN
-2552 YDNLSQEQL
+2552 NLSPDQL
-2561 KQIQI
+2561 KQTQI
-2566 DNIKQL
+2566 NNIKQL

-2578 LNSFGQIPKV
+2578 LNSFGQVPKI
-2588 MSNDLIEAVQRTVN
+2588 MSNDLMTAIYKVVN
-2602 QHNTYFTEGSSD
+2602 EHNLYFINSSST
-2614 AKDAVVNYISSNMF
+2614 KDAVVNYISSNMF

-2642 SVDQQTDYIK
+2642 SVDQQTDYVK

-2711 NYGTDEEQKS
+2711 NYGSDEEQKS
-2721 LIKPINIGGYNIR
+2721 LIKPINIGGYNIG

-2794 IGLYNA
+2794 IGLYNS

-2805 LPIRFLSKIIMSPT
+2805 LPINFLSKIIMSPT

-2834 YKSSRD
+2834 YNSSRD

-2845 DYIKRG
+2845 NYIKEG
-2851 PKLGPNITTLE
+2851 PRLNPNMTTLE

-2867 IQLHN
+2867 IQIHN
-2872 PGEVSIFNLNKQL
+2872 PGEVTIFNLNKQL
-2885 IRDYWDQSQLL
+2885 VRNYWDQSQLL
-2896 TARRIIALAKSLAYG
+2896 TARRIIALAKSLAYS
-2911 KEGDQI
+2911 KEGEKI
-2917 EYNIPTVESRLSK
+2917 EYNIPTIESRLSK
-2930 DIQLT
+2930 DIQIT
-2935 RRRIS
+2935 KRRIS
-2940 GITKALEAKQ
+2940 GIAKALEAKR
-2950 QQIAEKDAL
+2950 QQIAQRDNL
-2959 GKKHKRLDED
+2959 GKKHKKLDED
-2969 VVELTT
+2969 ITALTAS
-2975 TLESLN
+2975 LEELN
-2981 TKLIELQDIR
+2981 TKLTELQDIK
-2991 NEYKITQTIPQSR
+2991 NEYRITQTIPQSR
-3004 VEGDQYDLYKKYL
+3004 NEGDQYDLYKKYL

-3031 LKKLFEDNKEYI
+3031 LKKLFQDNKEYI
-3043 QNSANFKK
+3043 QNSSNFKK
-3051 TIQDIENWLDTLEQ
+3051 TIQDIENWLDTIEQ
-3065 IQLDEGYTD
+3065 VQMDEGYTD
-3074 SEGNKHSTINILST
+3074 VEGNRYSTIKILEQ

-3098 IRPNLGLNQQLPNSK
+3098 IRPNLSLNQQLPNSK

-3131 TTGKVENASRIE
+3131 TLGKVENASKIN
-3143 EIQDFKDLNESK
+3143 EIQDFKDFNERK

-3161 VSVSE
+3161 ISISE
-3166 FIWDENYRNTAIKAY
+3166 FIWDEEYRNAAIKAY

-3188 NALDVLVKVPHYFG
+3188 NTLDVLVKVPHYFG
-3202 YLKACDALYQSLSY
+3202 YLKACDALYQSLVY

-3224 DRILSKII
+3224 DRILSKVII
-3232 VGDLKIKSSKDIQSR
+3232 GDLKIKAAKDIQSR
-3247 LKTASRYISRQM
+3247 LKVASRYISRQM
-3259 NNMFLLEQNIELN
+3259 NNMFLLEQNIELT
-3272 IPKITEG
+3272 IPKITNG
-3279 KVDNSIKV
+3279 KVDTSVKI

-3305 FVVIPQY
+3305 FVVIPQQ
-3312 KSKYKSNKFLDELSE
+3312 KSKYKSNRFLSELSE

-3337 TIINYTTGIDSMTS
+3337 TIINYTTNVDSMTN
-3351 NPTEVMKFAEVTEG
+3351 NPTEVMKFAEITEG

-3372 TVGNLPLIDAFFYY
+3372 TVGDLPLVEAFFYY

-3401 PIFNKLVAIGKTK
+3401 PIFNKLVALGKTK

-3423 SDLDQGGNIIL
+3423 SDLDQGGNLIL

-3444 KRFIAPIISI
+3444 KRFIAPVISI
-3454 YALDDFDEEYGW
+3454 YALDEFDEEYGW
-3466 VKDPADQQFYL
+3466 VKDPEDQQFYL
-3477 IKRNPKPVKTEDN
+3477 IKRNPKPKNNKNDDFGAMDDPNIDNSELDN
-3490 EGGAMEDPY
+3490 EGMT
-3499 EDNPEIDDQGI
+3499 
-3510 GPDGDVNYD
+3510 PDGDINQEE
-3519 DNPENPQYQQ
+3519 NPENPQYQQ

-3544 VRKFER
+3544 IRKFER
-3550 VTDSGNLNSPYIE
+3550 ITDSGNLNSPYIE
-3563 NFIIQ
+3563 NFVVQ
-3568 EQKTVLEG
+3568 EQQTLLEG
-3576 QGIITSNEIRFGNDL
+3576 QGIITSKEIRFGNDS
-3591 ITLDDN
+3591 ITLDN
-3597 GKPNIPDNIRKRLKE
+3597 GKPNIPDNIRKKLQE
-3612 ITGQNNIDNL
+3612 ITGQNNIDDL